1 MKKLSK
7 LIWFFRRIEINVEVL
22 LTIIGLL
29 ISYLSF
35 FIALPFFYEYKANNN
50 IPDMNWNW
58 SVEFTTEETSY
69 DKYKWMVL
77 KYNMFFLWNK
87 NIYKWTWEKVQIWD
101 TYLVWNQR
109 DRTEMDLIVKW
120 NQIYGTYY
128 LFWKKRDTDGNF
140 KLKLSDDATMFQGT
154 FIWNAADSK
163 WVVTWIKLN

>member
-1 MKKLSK
+1 MFMKKLSK

-69 DKYKWMVL
+69 DKYKW
-77 KYNMFFLWNK
+77 
-87 NIYKWTWEKVQIWD
+87 
-101 TYLVWNQR
+101 
-109 DRTEMDLIVKW
+109 
-120 NQIYGTYY
+120 
-128 LFWKKRDTDGNF
+128 
-140 KLKLSDDATMFQGT
+140 
-154 FIWNAADSK
+154 
-163 WVVTWIKLN
+163 